1 MAKKV
6 TSGALEFDGENLY
19 IVRNGVR
26 IAMRKDKAWT
36 AIEPGYQVYDSL
48 DGSDIVLEYSGV
60 SVQ

>member
-19 IVRNGVR
+19 VVRNGVR
-26 IAMRKDKAWT
+26 IAMRKNKAWT

-48 DGSDIVLEYSGV
+48 DGDIVMEYNGV
-60 SVQ
+60 TAQ